1 MKEYTLEKALSFP
14 HLSSY
19 GRSTVI
25 TELGLYE
32 DVVIDT
38 YDVRCL
44 RTETTEGLIS
54 ETYISGK
61 DANVLFAIKENNNP
75 FMLPCVKCEQ
85 EQAFKDVV
93 KRFRMI
99 GKIIK

>member
-1 MKEYTLEKALSFP
+1 MKECTLEKALSLP

-19 GRSTVI
+19 DRSTVI

-44 RTETTEGLIS
+44 RTETTEGFIF

-61 DANVLFAIKENNNP
+61 DANVLFAIRENNNP

-85 EQAFKDVV
+85 DQTFKDVV